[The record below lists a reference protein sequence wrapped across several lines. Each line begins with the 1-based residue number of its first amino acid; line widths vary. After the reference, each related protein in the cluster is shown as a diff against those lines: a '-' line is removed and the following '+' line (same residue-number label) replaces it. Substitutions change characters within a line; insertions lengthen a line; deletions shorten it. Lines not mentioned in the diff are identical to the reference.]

1 MTSYGIAIIVFSL
14 SMAVLYRIRMLRAEE
29 ERDYQIKQMHIMLT
43 AIHEGAE
50 LIKEGDMFGVMLDDD
65 KE

>member
-1 MTSYGIAIIVFSL
+1 MTSYGVAVIIFSL
-14 SMAVLYRIRMLRAEE
+14 GMAVLYRIRMLKVKEQL
-29 ERDYQIKQMHIMLT
+29 DYQIKQMHVMLT

-65 KE
+65 L